1 MINNVFEKCHDIFQQ
16 EIFSLEGIPNTYK
29 IQEAFMQKGDSADP
43 CFGCSMKD
51 CLFLITNYLKKQ
63 AGVTIT
69 KDSFVEYFLLQN
81 LLVDRMETMLDILK
95 IDTHFR
101 QKEFKI
107 FQEIRQWTY
116 FFKLNQKNTGF
127 YSEQK
132 NTISTSF
139 LPINII
145 ELTTQFCIA
154 INKFI
159 ALMCKSLAKIKDKS
173 SLTPQ
178 YFSKKTKKGSSYVEL
193 PLTKLV

>member
-1 MINNVFEKCHDIFQQ
+1 MKTISNVFEKCHYIFQQ
-16 EIFSLEGIPNTYK
+16 EVFSLEGIPNTYK
-29 IQEAFMQKGDSADP
+29 IQEAFMKKENSADP
-43 CFGCSMKD
+43 CFSCSMRD

-95 IDTHFR
+95 IDAHFR

-116 FFKLNQKNTGF
+116 FFKLNNEKKDFNTKQ
-127 YSEQK
+127 E
-132 NTISTSF
+132 NTIFSSF

-145 ELTTQFCIA
+145 ELTTRFCVA

-159 ALMCKSLAKIKDKS
+159 ALMCESLAKLKD
-173 SLTPQ
+173 
-178 YFSKKTKKGSSYVEL
+178 
-193 PLTKLV
+193 